1 MKIGLSQLV
10 PRCRTS
16 YSSQIRWCHCIR
28 SENYAWGTNH
38 MYWKSVENRESYGSF
53 IESHAGKLINI
64 SDPLNAR
71 GKHAACVC
79 VCLCLCVCE
88 CVCVCIWSD
97 VFPVITHPCITVHSV
112 KRWGLRY
119 LLPARKKITMHR
131 GRPCFPCTDSSCGNM
146 CFTLCAAGPVLLSAG
161 DSACES
167 FWWTSEQPSSRR
179 KVKFLGF
186 RVLLDEVWGI

>member
-1 MKIGLSQLV
+1 MMPLYTLGELCMRHKSYVLKI
-10 PRCRTS
+10 CRE
-16 YSSQIRWCHCIR
+16 QRVIRIIHRKPCGKTDKYFR
-28 SENYAWGTNH
+28 SPKCKRKTC
-38 MYWKSVENRESYGSF
+38 S
-53 IESHAGKLINI
+53 L
-64 SDPLNAR
+64 
-71 GKHAACVC
+71 CVC
-79 VCLCLCVCE
+79 VFVFVCLWV

-97 VFPVITHPCITVHSV
+97 VCPVITHPCITVHSV